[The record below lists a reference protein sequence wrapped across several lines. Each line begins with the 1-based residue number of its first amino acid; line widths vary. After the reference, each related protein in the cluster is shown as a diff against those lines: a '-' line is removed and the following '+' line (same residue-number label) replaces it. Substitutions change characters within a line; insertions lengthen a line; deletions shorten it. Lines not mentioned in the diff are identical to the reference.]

1 MKKISLLFAFLIFA
15 AVFTSCN
22 NSNASSKINKSNLD
36 SAKSR
41 DIDIKKGSASI
52 SFDTKEYD
60 FGTVNE
66 GDFVE
71 KTFKITNS
79 GNTDLIISNAQ
90 ASCGCT
96 VPVWP
101 KEPIK
106 PGASADLFVKFNTAG
121 KPNRQIKN
129 ITLTTNT
136 ETGREVLKLKGSV
149 IPKVKTTNTEIG
161 SEVVKLK
168 SALSPKTKK

>member
-1 MKKISLLFAFLIFA
+1 MKKITLLFGFILSAV
-15 AVFTSCN
+15 VFTSCN
-22 NSNASSKINKSNLD
+22 TSNASSKINNSNLEN
-36 SAKSR
+36 AKSR
-41 DIDIKKGSASI
+41 DIEIKKGSASI
-52 SFDTKEYD
+52 SFDTIEYD

-66 GDFVE
+66 GDVVE

-79 GNTDLIISNAQ
+79 GNTDLIITNAQ
-90 ASCGCT
+90 PSCGCT

-121 KPNRQIKN
+121 KPNRQLKT

-136 ETGREVLKLKGSV
+136 EAGRQVLKLKGSV
-149 IPKVKTTNTEIG
+149 TPKAKN
-161 SEVVKLK
+161 K
-168 SALSPKTKK
+168 

>member
-1 MKKISLLFAFLIFA
+1 MKKTTLLYTFFLFAV
-15 AVFTSCN
+15 VFTSCN
-22 NSNASSKINKSNLD
+22 TSNASSKVNKTNLEN
-36 SAKSR
+36 AKSR
-41 DIDIKKGSASI
+41 DIEIKKGSASI
-52 SFDTKEYD
+52 SFDTNEYD

-66 GDFVE
+66 GDVVE

-79 GNTDLIISNAQ
+79 GNTDLIITNAQ
-90 ASCGCT
+90 PSCGCT

-121 KPNRQIKN
+121 KPNRQLKT

-136 ETGREVLKLKGSV
+136 EAGRQVLKLKGSV
-149 IPKVKTTNTEIG
+149 TPKAKI
-161 SEVVKLK
+161 K
-168 SALSPKTKK
+168 

>member
-1 MKKISLLFAFLIFA
+1 MKKITLLFGFILSAV
-15 AVFTSCN
+15 VFTSCN
-22 NSNASSKINKSNLD
+22 SSNASSKINKSNLEN
-36 SAKSR
+36 AKSR
-41 DIDIKKGSASI
+41 DIDIKKESASI

-66 GDFVE
+66 GDVVE

-79 GNTDLIISNAQ
+79 GKTDLIIINAQ
-90 ASCGCT
+90 PSCGCT

-121 KPNRQIKN
+121 KPNRQVKK

-136 ETGREVLKLKGSV
+136 EAGRQVLKLKGSV
-149 IPKVKTTNTEIG
+149 TPK
-161 SEVVKLK
+161 S
-168 SALSPKTKK
+168 KK

>member
-1 MKKISLLFAFLIFA
+1 MKKTTLLYTFFLFAV
-15 AVFTSCN
+15 VFTSCN
-22 NSNASSKINKSNLD
+22 TSNASSKVNKTNLEN
-36 SAKSR
+36 AKSR
-41 DIDIKKGSASI
+41 DIEIKKGSASI
-52 SFDTKEYD
+52 SFDTNEYD

-66 GDFVE
+66 GDVVE

-79 GNTDLIISNAQ
+79 GSTDLIITNAQ
-90 ASCGCT
+90 PSCGCT

-121 KPNRQIKN
+121 KPNRQLKT

-136 ETGREVLKLKGSV
+136 EAGRQVLKLKGSV
-149 IPKVKTTNTEIG
+149 TPKAKI
-161 SEVVKLK
+161 K
-168 SALSPKTKK
+168 